1 MITWIAS
8 YPKSGNTFLRSFL
21 SAYFFSDTGKF
32 EFELLYN
39 ILQFPSLKFSKK
51 DTSSKK
57 ETAQNWILNQRYFFD
72 NKDVFLKTHNTLKE
86 FKGYKFTSPNQTKG
100 AIYIVRDPRNVIL
113 SMSHHYSLTFE
124 QSYEKIIDN
133 KSSLIERT
141 FSEDHS
147 NFTFLGTWSDHYKS
161 WRDNKDFKVLFIK
174 YEDLDENIELVF
186 KKVISFIYEL
196 NNEIPKISDHKFF
209 NAIKT
214 TNFAS
219 LKNKENTSSFEE
231 AVYSTEGKKLNFFNL
246 GFQNKWQNKLPNDIL
261 NKVNK
266 NLKNEI
272 LELGYNLNE

>member
-1 MITWIAS
+1 
-8 YPKSGNTFLRSFL
+8 
-21 SAYFFSDTGKF
+21 
-32 EFELLYN
+32 
-39 ILQFPSLKFSKK
+39 
-51 DTSSKK
+51 
-57 ETAQNWILNQRYFFD
+57 
-72 NKDVFLKTHNTLKE
+72 
-86 FKGYKFTSPNQTKG
+86 
-100 AIYIVRDPRNVIL
+100 
-113 SMSHHYSLTFE
+113 MSHHYSLTFE
-124 QSYEKIIDN
+124 QSFEKIIDN